1 MSGQALPS
9 SGFVGGQVPKPPPAP
24 PVPVPVA
31 PPAPPEPAL
40 VLLDAPAEP
49 EVDALLDV
57 ALVDP
62 RPALPA
68 EPPVD
73 ESSPPQCAAA
83 AVKKQKKMAKMG
95 FFMGTPYFS
104 SQTAREA

>member
-1 MSGQALPS
+1 MSGQALPL

-24 PVPVPVA
+24 PVPVA
-31 PPAPPEPAL
+31 PAAPPEPAL

-49 EVDALLDV
+49 EVDALLV
-57 ALVDP
+57 ALEPP

-68 EPPVD
+68 EPPV
-73 ESSPPQCAAA
+73 ESSPPQCIAPTA
-83 AVKKQKKMAKMG
+83 KKQKKMAKMG